1 MRGGAPCAGADIAK
15 GKKAERVPR
24 VRWYDARVRTAL
36 RRVASWL
43 NVPWPAVG
51 NFEHLL
57 AYQVLLP
64 AQPGDPKKQGT
75 AWEQGLWAAKVG
87 ATTVGIGALFAVTGA
102 FRILFTSMA
111 THTFSTLPACYL
123 CMTRIR

>member
-1 MRGGAPCAGADIAK
+1 MACVPSQGNIPFSLTKTSLTSGAEIPTEGMCHAGQ
-15 GKKAERVPR
+15 GSGSKKPEHIPR

-57 AYQVLLP
+57 AYQVPVSPPLSP
-64 AQPGDPKKQGT
+64 
-75 AWEQGLWAAKVG
+75 
-87 ATTVGIGALFAVTGA
+87 
-102 FRILFTSMA
+102 SN
-111 THTFSTLPACYL
+111 C
-123 CMTRIR
+123 

>member
-1 MRGGAPCAGADIAK
+1 MERARAGSDAAGGKQP
-15 GKKAERVPR
+15 EHVPR

-57 AYQVLLP
+57 AYQVHLSFAPPGPPTLLH
-64 AQPGDPKKQGT
+64 
-75 AWEQGLWAAKVG
+75 L
-87 ATTVGIGALFAVTGA
+87 
-102 FRILFTSMA
+102 
-111 THTFSTLPACYL
+111 
-123 CMTRIR
+123 

>member
-1 MRGGAPCAGADIAK
+1 MCQVQPSLRHALSQTDHTRHAGQ
-15 GKKAERVPR
+15 GSGSKKPERLPR

-57 AYQVLLP
+57 AYQVPAPLPPTFAEVMLCILGQTLTSQQGIQDKSLSRCSACLILLSP
-64 AQPGDPKKQGT
+64 
-75 AWEQGLWAAKVG
+75 L
-87 ATTVGIGALFAVTGA
+87 
-102 FRILFTSMA
+102 
-111 THTFSTLPACYL
+111 
-123 CMTRIR
+123 

>member
-1 MRGGAPCAGADIAK
+1 MACVPSQGNIPFSLTKPSLTSGAEIPTEGMCHAGQ
-15 GKKAERVPR
+15 GSGSKKPEHIPR

-57 AYQVLLP
+57 AYQVP
-64 AQPGDPKKQGT
+64 ASPP
-75 AWEQGLWAAKVG
+75 L
-87 ATTVGIGALFAVTGA
+87 
-102 FRILFTSMA
+102 SP
-111 THTFSTLPACYL
+111 SNC
-123 CMTRIR
+123 

>member
-1 MRGGAPCAGADIAK
+1 M
-15 GKKAERVPR
+15 PR

-57 AYQVLLP
+57 AYQVRYSSASP
-64 AQPGDPKKQGT
+64 
-75 AWEQGLWAAKVG
+75 G
-87 ATTVGIGALFAVTGA
+87 ATTCLH
-102 FRILFTSMA
+102 L
-111 THTFSTLPACYL
+111 
-123 CMTRIR
+123 